1 MRRAIALGIGILLA
15 TSVNNV
21 LACEGDV
28 DAADSEPIQST
39 WPTLTLRSST
49 LVDPASSI
57 VTITD
62 PAIVAWKQN
71 TTGAKGNSP
80 DATINAIVSQIA
92 ADVQTVAYNSTNVYL
107 RASDVP
113 SHPVGPFPGNP
124 AAPSDRNRTFRIP
137 RSPVAQSGTHTAT
150 GLGAIGV
157 MVNGVALYN
166 AADAQ
171 SYHNLNI
178 WHQNANVFEGTS
190 FDSGPG
196 HPAPVQGATGTP
208 IPGIYHYHQ
217 SPAALI
223 EQLDP
228 GDTGQHHSPIIGYA
242 FDGFPIYG
250 PYGYKNVDGS
260 GGIVRESSGYQ
271 LRNITARTSL
281 PDGTTLTSA
290 QYGPTTSSVALG
302 SYLEDYAYLSGA
314 GTLDQYNGRFTVTP
328 DYPQGTYAY
337 FATLDAS
344 GGAAYPYLVGPTYY
358 GAVATDNLSPT
369 GITVPGDVTY
379 YTPVPEPG
387 AAAVL
392 GLCGVLLGLRRG
404 RKSH

>member
-107 RASDVP
+107 RASGVP

-137 RSPVAQSGTHTAT
+137 RSPDCLICGVPTAQPAASV
-150 GLGAIGV
+150 GAPSSSEDLD
-157 MVNGVALYN
+157 VALDQ
-166 AADAQ
+166 ALARLGDA
-171 SYHNLNI
+171 
-178 WHQNANVFEGTS
+178 
-190 FDSGPG
+190 
-196 HPAPVQGATGTP
+196 
-208 IPGIYHYHQ
+208 
-217 SPAALI
+217 
-223 EQLDP
+223 
-228 GDTGQHHSPIIGYA
+228 
-242 FDGFPIYG
+242 
-250 PYGYKNVDGS
+250 
-260 GGIVRESSGYQ
+260 
-271 LRNITARTSL
+271 
-281 PDGTTLTSA
+281 
-290 QYGPTTSSVALG
+290 
-302 SYLEDYAYLSGA
+302 
-314 GTLDQYNGRFTVTP
+314 
-328 DYPQGTYAY
+328 
-337 FATLDAS
+337 
-344 GGAAYPYLVGPTYY
+344 
-358 GAVATDNLSPT
+358 
-369 GITVPGDVTY
+369 
-379 YTPVPEPG
+379 
-387 AAAVL
+387 
-392 GLCGVLLGLRRG
+392 
-404 RKSH
+404 